1 MPRSRCSRASRRMS
15 CRAAESGDASPA
27 RRTNA
32 RRVYALGAIAQ
43 IETHENTQTPAANV
57 AAAAAPRR
65 RRES

>member
-1 MPRSRCSRASRRMS
+1 MS